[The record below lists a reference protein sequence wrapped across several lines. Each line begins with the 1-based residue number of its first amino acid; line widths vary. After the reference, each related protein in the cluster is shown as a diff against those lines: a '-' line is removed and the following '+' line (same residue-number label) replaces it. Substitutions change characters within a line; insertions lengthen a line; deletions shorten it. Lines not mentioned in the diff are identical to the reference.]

1 VFSSF
6 PVELFPILPFEL
18 YKIFESEYMVNV
30 IELIDFLQE
39 LFIYFFI
46 GLFLVGDIWPNAPK

>member
-1 VFSSF
+1 
-6 PVELFPILPFEL
+6 
-18 YKIFESEYMVNV
+18 MVNV